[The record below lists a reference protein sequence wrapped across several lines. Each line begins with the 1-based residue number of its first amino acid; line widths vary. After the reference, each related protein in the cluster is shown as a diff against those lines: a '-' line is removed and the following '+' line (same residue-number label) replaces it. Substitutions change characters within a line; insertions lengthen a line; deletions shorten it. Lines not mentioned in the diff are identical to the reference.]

1 MNIID
6 ATTLNVN
13 IPSEYITETELAE
26 VISNMVLS
34 EEQMDT
40 LFPITNTNED

>member
-6 ATTLNVN
+6 ATTFNLN
-13 IPSEYITETELAE
+13 IPSYYITETELAE

-40 LFPITNTNED
+40 LFPITNINE

>member
-40 LFPITNTNED
+40 LFPITNTNE